1 VTWLR
6 TLPASCD
13 VLRPYQRQQV
23 QEIADA
29 LEQGCRKILAQA
41 PTGAGKSHVIAAIT
55 AAASRAGLRVLI
67 VATRTKLVRQI
78 HERLESFG
86 LDHGVIAA
94 SLPEMLRMNCAI
106 QVASADTL
114 YRRALVDER
123 MPLLPSDIIIF
134 DEAHLAAADS
144 RVAIINAYPNAL
156 LVGFTATPAR
166 KSGLPLNAI
175 FDRLILGPSTL
186 ELIAM
191 GMLVTPRIFNV
202 PVVSADDLKALPKD
216 ATTDYQAGELGH
228 LMSRPKLVGDVVSNW
243 LRIASGKR
251 TIAFAVSKSHGAEL
265 VQEFSRAGVSAEL
278 MTDQD
283 DEDQREAV
291 IKRLE
296 NGETTVIVN
305 CFLLAYGVDLPS
317 VECIVLAR
325 PTRSLPM
332 YLQMVGRGLRPAPG
346 KDSCILIDH
355 GRVVENL
362 GLPTLD
368 FSWSLDEGHN
378 VNQTAREVQR
388 RMCVSEKPRTCPEC
402 KYTWTVSEEGSRC
415 TCCGW
420 APQPKQRPVAT
431 VRADLIEL
439 DDRAHPIAVHSQ
451 EASTFYTEAMA
462 WYARRWPQRWLE
474 RPKSGRWWAWSQ
486 TRTKFEIADSV
497 RMPGRFW
504 EAEPANLV
512 SPAVAGWLQHR
523 VIRYAKQRQS
533 A

>member
-1 VTWLR
+1 MNWLQ
-6 TLPASCD
+6 TLPPSCD
-13 VLRPYQRQQV
+13 VLRPYQLQQV
-23 QEIADA
+23 REVADA
-29 LEQGCRKILAQA
+29 IEEGSRKVLVQA
-41 PTGAGKSHVIAAIT
+41 PTGAGKTHVIAAVT
-55 AAASRAGLRVLI
+55 AAAAHAGLRILI
-67 VATRTKLVRQI
+67 IATRTRLVRQI

-94 SLPEMLRMNCAI
+94 SLPELLRMNCTI

-123 MPLLPSDIIIF
+123 MPLLPADIIIF

-144 RVAIINAYPNAL
+144 RVAIINAYPGAL
-156 LVGFTATPAR
+156 LVGFSATPAR
-166 KSGLPLNAI
+166 KSGLTLNAI

-191 GMLVTPRIFNV
+191 NMLVKPRIFNV
-202 PVVSADDLKALPKD
+202 PVMSAADLKALPKD
-216 ATTDYQAGELGH
+216 ATSDYQPGELGH
-228 LMSRPKLVGDVVSNW
+228 LMSRPKLLGDVVSNW
-243 LRIASGKR
+243 LRIANGKR

-278 MTDQD
+278 LTDQD

-296 NGETTVIVN
+296 NGETTVVVN
-305 CFLLAYGVDLPS
+305 CFLLSYGVDLPS

-325 PTRSLPM
+325 PTRSLAM
-332 YLQMVGRGLRPAPG
+332 YLQMTGRGLRPAPG
-346 KDSCILIDH
+346 KDFCILIDH

-362 GLPTLD
+362 GVPTLD

-378 VNQTAREVQR
+378 VNQNAREVQR
-388 RMCVSEKPRTCPEC
+388 RLSVSEKPRTCPEC

-415 TCCGW
+415 TSCGW

-431 VRADLIEL
+431 IRADLVEL
-439 DDRAHPIAVHSQ
+439 NVRAPVVAVHSP
-451 EASTFYTEAMA
+451 ETATFYTEAVT
-462 WYARRWPQRWLE
+462 WYAQRWPQRWAE

-486 TRTKFEIADSV
+486 TRAKFQIADSIK
-497 RMPGRFW
+497 MPGRFW
-504 EAEPANLV
+504 EAEPANSV
-512 SPAVAGWLQHR
+512 SRATAGWLQHSL
-523 VIRYAKQRQS
+523 IRFAKQRQT